1 MRGGLAL
8 LGALMVGACA
18 PAAPKVQPSR
28 IISLNPCTDALLAEL
43 ADRNQIGALSSYSRD
58 PAQSSMDVA
67 QARTYP
73 FTLGTMEEVVASQP
87 SLVVSGSF
95 TPAAT
100 RAAYARMG
108 LRLEEFSMAA
118 TVEESEGQIRRMAAL
133 LGHPERGEA
142 MIARIDQTMREALP
156 PRGAKPVPALI
167 WQGGGLVVG
176 GETLVSDLLRR
187 TGFTP
192 FAAIRGMGQSQ
203 FLPLERMVVDPPR
216 VLLVIGHGDADGG
229 REGRRV
235 LGHPVLAQLRAMQRF
250 DFDASL
256 EYCGGP
262 TIIRAAQ
269 RLAQIRREVHP

>member
-8 LGALMVGACA
+8 LGALMVGACS
-18 PAAPKVQPSR
+18 PAMPKVPPSR
-28 IISLNPCTDALLAEL
+28 IISLNPCTDALLVEL
-43 ADRNQIGALSSYSRD
+43 ADRDQIGALSAYSRD

-67 QARTYP
+67 RARAFP
-73 FTLGTMEEVVASQP
+73 FTRGAMEEVIAAQP
-87 SLVVSGSF
+87 SMVVSGSF

-108 LRLEEFSMAA
+108 LRLEEFSMAS
-118 TVEESEGQIRRMAAL
+118 TVEESEAQIRRMAAL
-133 LGHPERGEA
+133 LGHPDRGEA
-142 MIARIDQTMREALP
+142 MIARINRAMRQAAP
-156 PRGAKPVPALI
+156 PPGAKPLPALI
-167 WQGGGLVVG
+167 WHGGGLVVG

-203 FLPLERMVVDPPR
+203 FLPLEQMVVDPPR

-250 DFDASL
+250 DFDAGL

-262 TIIRAAQ
+262 TIVRAAQ
-269 RLAQIRREVHP
+269 RLAQIRREAH

>member
-8 LGALMVGACA
+8 LGALMVGACS
-18 PAAPKVQPSR
+18 PAMPKVPPSR
-28 IISLNPCTDALLAEL
+28 IISLNPCTDALLVEL
-43 ADRNQIGALSSYSRD
+43 ADRDQIGALSAYSRD

-67 QARTYP
+67 RARAFP
-73 FTLGTMEEVVASQP
+73 FTRGAMEEVIAAQP
-87 SLVVSGSF
+87 SMVVSGSF

-108 LRLEEFSMAA
+108 LRLKEFSMAS
-118 TVEESEGQIRRMAAL
+118 TVEESEAQIRRMAAL
-133 LGHPERGEA
+133 LGHPDRGEA
-142 MIARIDQTMREALP
+142 MIARINRAMRQAAP
-156 PRGAKPVPALI
+156 PPGAKPLPALI
-167 WQGGGLVVG
+167 WHGGGLVVG

-250 DFDASL
+250 DFDAGL

-262 TIIRAAQ
+262 TIVRAAQ
-269 RLAQIRREVHP
+269 RLAQIRREAH

>member
-8 LGALMVGACA
+8 LGALMVGACS
-18 PAAPKVQPSR
+18 PAMPKVQPSR
-28 IISLNPCTDALLAEL
+28 IISLNPCTDALLVEL
-43 ADRNQIGALSSYSRD
+43 ADRDQIGALSSYSRD

-67 QARTYP
+67 RARAFP
-73 FTLGTMEEVVASQP
+73 FTRGAMEEVIAAQP
-87 SLVVSGSF
+87 SMVVSGSF

-108 LRLEEFSMAA
+108 LRLEEFSMASTA
-118 TVEESEGQIRRMAAL
+118 EESEAQIRRMAAL
-133 LGHPERGEA
+133 LGHPDRGEA
-142 MIARIDQTMREALP
+142 MIARINRAMRQAAP
-156 PRGAKPVPALI
+156 PPGAKPLPALI
-167 WQGGGLVVG
+167 WHGGGLVVG

-187 TGFTP
+187 TGFMP

-235 LGHPVLAQLRAMQRF
+235 LGHPVLTQLRAMQRF
-250 DFDASL
+250 DFDAGL

-262 TIIRAAQ
+262 TIVRAAQ
-269 RLAQIRREVHP
+269 RLAQIRREAH